1 MNSRIDNKD
10 SRLFLWLFLAVGA
23 AARIITALVSENINH
38 PDEIFQVLE
47 QAHRMV
53 FGYGIIPWEY
63 RLAARSWLVP
73 GIMTVFLYPFK
84 ILGLDNPHIYIPGIK
99 IIMSLISLSIIV
111 SAYYI
116 GKKLA
121 SHRAGLWAAF
131 FSAVWYEIIYFSI
144 RPMSEVWAAT
154 FFMAAMA
161 LALNS
166 TSRRILI
173 TAGFL
178 AVMSVAVRINYITAA
193 AVLIIMIA
201 SKMDSASRIN
211 LLIGLAAGVVF
222 VGIFETITL
231 GTPFISYINYYH
243 YNQTFFMTGPFGSI
257 FSYQYVMFLGYASLF
272 VYWLIIAAG
281 FTCWKENKL
290 PLIIVLVMLASHIV
304 LPAHVY
310 QVHYRH
316 IFVLIPLIMVIAGI
330 ITDKLITRLKNFI
343 PLYPLIAILFLGL
356 SAAGA
361 MAALPM
367 QKEVYNEK
375 IMPVYDQNIFQ
386 KNGRLM
392 AYLYLHDLDNVH
404 SFYDNAGEWFY
415 GGGYY
420 YLHKNV
426 PMYLKNTPPPSPK
439 YVSHML
445 SQNML
450 VIAGGIRLNKS
461 FGNFHLHIR
470 NDTNYI
476 YPIDSGYNYYIP
488 QPGIDDT
495 LSTELE
501 VK

>member
-1 MNSRIDNKD
+1 MNIQIDNKD
-10 SRLFLWLFLAVGA
+10 SKLALWLILAVGA
-23 AARIITALVSENINH
+23 AVRIVTALISENINH

-47 QAHRMV
+47 QAHRVV

-63 RLAARSWLVP
+63 RLAARTWLVP
-73 GIMTVFLYPFK
+73 GIMTIFLYPFK

-99 IIMSLISLSIIV
+99 IIMSLISLSIVV
-111 SAYYI
+111 SSYYI
-116 GKKLA
+116 GKKLV

-161 LALNS
+161 LALNG

-178 AVMSVAVRINYITAA
+178 AVMSVAVRINYIPAV
-193 AVLIIMIA
+193 AVLIFMVGH
-201 SKMDSASRIN
+201 KMDSTSKIN
-211 LLIGLAAGVVF
+211 LLIGLAAGIVF

-231 GTPFISYINYYH
+231 GVPFISYIHYYH

-281 FTCWKENKL
+281 FLYWKENKL
-290 PLIIVLVMLASHIV
+290 LLFMVMVMLISHII

-316 IFVLIPLIMVIAGI
+316 IYVLIPILMIIAGI
-330 ITDKLITRLKNFI
+330 MTDKLISRLKNFI
-343 PLYPLIAILFLGL
+343 PLYPLVAILFLGL
-356 SAAGA
+356 SATGA
-361 MAALPM
+361 MAALPR

-375 IMPVYDQNIFQ
+375 ILPVYNQNIFQ
-386 KNGRLM
+386 KNGRLL
-392 AYLYLHDLDNVH
+392 AYLYLYDLDNVH
-404 SFYDNAGEWFY
+404 SVYDNAGEWFY

-426 PMYLKNTPPPSPK
+426 PLYLKNTPPPSSK
-439 YVSHML
+439 HVSHML
-445 SQNML
+445 SQNLL
-450 VIAGGIRLNKS
+450 VIASGIRFNKS
-461 FGNFHLHIR
+461 FGEFHLHIR
-470 NDTNYI
+470 DDSNYI
-476 YPIDSGYNYYIP
+476 YPIDSAYNYYIP

-495 LSTELE
+495 LII
-501 VK
+501 K